1 MAVAP
6 NIVRVHFL
14 PTGKARD
21 RTQMMD
27 PSFEPV
33 GTDSVI
39 IRNNGSTQTLTSP
52 EMRVIAGG
60 TLLSVEVR
68 DPAGKALLK
77 LRGATLTH
85 DENENIRGIKGLEL
99 RVHQASVSVASEGAP
114 LNRFASE
121 TAFRSSGPAGLVF
134 RRRQIRPRH
143 GSGPAGRGQ
152 SPCIEAVR
160 ALTTGAVG

>member
-1 MAVAP
+1 MKWP
-6 NIVRVHFL
+6 LRQTSIRVHFQ
-14 PTGKARD
+14 PTGKATD

-60 TLLSVEVR
+60 TPLSVEVR

-77 LRGATLTH
+77 LRGTPLTH
-85 DENENIRGIKGLEL
+85 DENENIWGIKGLEL
-99 RVHQASVSVASEGAP
+99 RIHQASVSVASEGAP

-121 TAFRSSGPAGLVF
+121 TAFRSSVASRAGFPASTNSAAS
-134 RRRQIRPRH
+134 RKWTCRSRPKPVH
-143 GSGPAGRGQ
+143 
-152 SPCIEAVR
+152 
-160 ALTTGAVG
+160 